1 MILPLMMTQQAIGM
15 RHYAGF
21 GLMSN
26 HNAMMGMLRNVSFH
40 GGMGYNEAYM
50 HQLSQKESQME
61 CQNATYSLLYQI
73 SLAQEEAAR
82 KRMKE
87 EIKRSFSVFA

>member
-1 MILPLMMTQQAIGM
+1 MILPLMMAQQAIGM

-26 HNAMMGMLRNVSFH
+26 HNAMMSMLHNTSFH
-40 GGMGYNEAYM
+40 GAHGMHDEAYL
-50 HQLSQKESQME
+50 HHLSQKECQMD

-73 SLAQEEAAR
+73 SLAQEEAAK

-87 EIKRSFSVFA
+87 EAKRFSVFA